1 MGRNMKKI
9 NYILGILAAAAA
21 MTSCVGDLNV
31 TPIDPNA
38 NTVDKVLTSQQ
49 ALDSYIS
56 GVYLGF
62 ATSGYYGPNGDPS
75 ISGLDGGASQYIR
88 GLYHH
93 NELTTD
99 ESVCGWNDQTIKNF
113 HYMNW
118 TTDDTFIYAFYSRI
132 FMQVSA
138 ANEFIREV
146 GKLDYDA
153 TIRDRYIAEARTLRA
168 IAYFH
173 ALDNF
178 GNVPFADENAVVGVN
193 PEQISRADLFAWLET
208 ELKDIISSGKLPE
221 KNAVVAGHISA
232 GAAKFLL
239 AKLYLGAQVY
249 TGTARWNDCADVLKD
264 LMDDGYSLHT
274 TPNGKTFSAYQDLFL
289 ADNDKCTD
297 EIIFAVQQDG
307 LYTQSYGVT
316 NYLVL
321 ASTGGTMN
329 VNHLGISS
337 GWGGLRTTPEF
348 ADKFTASDTRNLLYD
363 TAKSTA
369 DVEAMPETPEQRGDS
384 EVKIEKLKKD
394 GKYEDECKN
403 LRDAKNAARKDNI
416 QEKSIEDIGNFKYG
430 YGFQKFRN
438 VTSAGE
444 IPNMVYDEENDQ
456 WNNPGFVNTDFPM
469 MRYADVLLM
478 AAECEARGA
487 SCNGLAAFNQVRAR
501 AGVPAVSNL
510 SLDEILDERAR
521 ELYQECWRRSD
532 LIRFGKFTSGYNWQ
546 WKGETKDGKDV
557 ESYRTLFPIPDSDRL
572 ANSNLSQNEGY

>member
-1 MGRNMKKI
+1 MKKI
-9 NYILGILAAAAA
+9 YYILGTIAAAAA
-21 MTSCVGDLNV
+21 MSSCVGDLNV
-31 TPIDPNA
+31 TPIDPSTDTA
-38 NTVDKVLTSQQ
+38 ERVLTSQQ
-49 ALDSYIS
+49 AMDNYIS

-93 NELTTD
+93 SELTTD

-132 FMQVSA
+132 LMQVSA
-138 ANEFIREV
+138 ANEFIREAKKFD
-146 GKLDYDA
+146 GFD
-153 TIRDRYIAEARTLRA
+153 TSRYIDEARVLRA

-173 ALDNF
+173 GIDNF
-178 GNVPFADENAVVGVN
+178 GKMPFADENSQVGIT
-193 PEQISRADLFAWLET
+193 PEEISRADLFNYIES
-208 ELKDIISSGKLPE
+208 ELKDVIANGKLPE
-221 KNAVVAGHISA
+221 RNSVVYGHVGM

-249 TGTARWNDCADVLKD
+249 TGTAKWNECADLLKD
-264 LMDDGYSLHT
+264 LMDDGYSLHG
-274 TPNGKTFSAYQDLFL
+274 NYQELFL

-307 LYTQSYGVT
+307 LYTQSYGAT
-316 NYLVL
+316 NYLVF
-321 ASTGGTMN
+321 ASTGGTMS
-329 VNHLGISS
+329 VNYMGISS
-337 GWGGLRTTPEF
+337 GWGGVRTTPEF
-348 ADKFTASDTRNLLYD
+348 ADKFAAGDSRNLLYD

-384 EVKIEKLKKD
+384 EEKIAKLKKD
-394 GKYEDECKN
+394 DKYNDECKA
-403 LRDAKNAARKDNI
+403 LRDAKATARKDNI

-438 VTSAGE
+438 VTSTGE
-444 IPNMVYDEENDQ
+444 IPNMVYDKDNDT
-456 WNNPGFVNTDFPM
+456 WNNPSFVNTDFPM

-478 AAECEARGA
+478 AAECQARGA
-487 SCNGLAAFNQVRAR
+487 SIDGLSAFNQVRTR
-501 AGVPAVSNL
+501 AGIPTVSSLN
-510 SLDEILDERAR
+510 LDEILDERGR

-557 ESYRTLFPIPDSDRL
+557 DSYRALFPIPASERQ

>member
-1 MGRNMKKI
+1 MKKI

-38 NTVDKVLTSQQ
+38 NTADKVLTSQQ
-49 ALDSYIS
+49 AMDSYIS

-93 NELTTD
+93 SELTTD

-138 ANEFIREV
+138 ANEFIREAK
-146 GKLDYDA
+146 KLDYDV
-153 TIRDRYIAEARTLRA
+153 DRYIDEARVLRA

-173 ALDNF
+173 AIDNF
-178 GNVPFADENAVVGVN
+178 GNVPFADETAVVGVN
-193 PEQISRADLFAWLET
+193 PEQMSRADLFAWLET
-208 ELKDIISSGKLPE
+208 ELKDIIANGKLPD
-221 KNAVVAGHISA
+221 KNGTVYGHAGM

-239 AKLYLGAQVY
+239 AKLYLGAEVY
-249 TGTARWNDCADVLKD
+249 TGTARWNDCAAVLSD

-274 TPNGKTFSAYQDLFL
+274 TSAGKFSPYQELFL

-307 LYTQSYGVT
+307 LYTQSYGAT
-316 NYLVL
+316 NYLVF

-329 VNHLGISS
+329 VKHIGISS

-348 ADKFTASDTRNLLYD
+348 ADKFTAGDQRNLLYD
-363 TAKSTA
+363 TDKSTA
-369 DVEAMPETPEQRGDS
+369 DVEAMPEKPEDDPDTYS
-384 EVKIEKLKKD
+384 AEAIEQLKKD
-394 GKYEDECKN
+394 GAYNDECKK
-403 LRDAKNAARKDNI
+403 LSDAKKAARDNI
-416 QEKSIEDIGNFKYG
+416 QQKSIEDIGNFMYG

-438 VTSAGE
+438 INSDGTDGKE
-444 IPNMVYDEENDQ
+444 K
-456 WNNPGFVNTDFPM
+456 GFVDTDFPM

-478 AAECEARGA
+478 AAECQARGA
-487 SCNGLAAFNQVRAR
+487 SIDGLSAFNQVRAR

-510 SLDEILDERAR
+510 NLDEILNERAR

-557 ESYRTLFPIPDSDRL
+557 EAYRTLFPIPDSDRL
-572 ANSNLSQNEGY
+572 ANSNLKQNEGY

>member
-1 MGRNMKKI
+1 MKKI

-38 NTVDKVLTSQQ
+38 NTADKVLTSQQ
-49 ALDSYIS
+49 AMDSYIS

-93 NELTTD
+93 SELTTD
-99 ESVCGWNDQTIKNF
+99 ESICGWNDQTIKNF

-138 ANEFIREV
+138 ANEFIREAK
-146 GKLDYDA
+146 KLDFDV
-153 TIRDRYIAEARTLRA
+153 DRYIDEARVLRA

-173 ALDNF
+173 AIDNF
-178 GNVPFADENAVVGVN
+178 GNVPFADETAVVGVN
-193 PEQISRADLFAWLET
+193 PEQMSRADLFAWLET
-208 ELKDIISSGKLPE
+208 ELKDIIANGKLPD
-221 KNAVVAGHISA
+221 KNGTVYGHAGM

-239 AKLYLGAQVY
+239 AKLYLGAEVY
-249 TGTARWNDCADVLKD
+249 TGTARWNDCAAVLSD

-274 TPNGKTFSAYQDLFL
+274 TSAGKFSPYQELFL

-307 LYTQSYGVT
+307 LYTQSYGAT
-316 NYLVL
+316 NYLVF

-329 VNHLGISS
+329 VKHIGISS

-348 ADKFTASDTRNLLYD
+348 ADKFAAGDQRNLLYD
-363 TAKSTA
+363 TDKSTA
-369 DVEAMPETPEQRGDS
+369 DVEAMPEKPEDDPDTYS
-384 EVKIEKLKKD
+384 AEAIEQLKKD
-394 GKYEDECKN
+394 GAYNDECKK
-403 LRDAKNAARKDNI
+403 LSDAKKAARDNI
-416 QEKSIEDIGNFKYG
+416 QQKSREDIGNFMYG

-438 VTSAGE
+438 INSDGTDGKE
-444 IPNMVYDEENDQ
+444 K
-456 WNNPGFVNTDFPM
+456 GFVDTDFPM

-478 AAECEARGA
+478 AAECQARGA
-487 SCNGLAAFNQVRAR
+487 SIDGLSAFNQVRAR

-510 SLDEILDERAR
+510 NLDEILNERAR

-557 ESYRTLFPIPDSDRL
+557 EAYRTLFPIPDSDRL
-572 ANSNLSQNEGY
+572 ANSNLKQNEGY

>member
-1 MGRNMKKI
+1 MKKI

-38 NTVDKVLTSQQ
+38 NTADKVLTSQQ
-49 ALDSYIS
+49 AMDSYIS

-93 NELTTD
+93 SELTTD

-138 ANEFIREV
+138 ANEFIREAK
-146 GKLDYDA
+146 KLDFDV
-153 TIRDRYIAEARTLRA
+153 DRYIDEARVLRA

-173 ALDNF
+173 AIDNF
-178 GNVPFADENAVVGVN
+178 GNVPFADETAVVGVN
-193 PEQISRADLFAWLET
+193 PEQMSRADLFAWLET
-208 ELKDIISSGKLPE
+208 ELKDIIANGKLPD
-221 KNAVVAGHISA
+221 KNGTVYGHAGM

-239 AKLYLGAQVY
+239 AKLYLGAEVY
-249 TGTARWNDCADVLKD
+249 TGTARWNDCAAVLSD

-274 TPNGKTFSAYQDLFL
+274 TSAGKFSPYQELFL

-307 LYTQSYGVT
+307 LYTQSYGAT
-316 NYLVL
+316 NYLVF

-329 VNHLGISS
+329 VKHIGISS

-348 ADKFTASDTRNLLYD
+348 ADKFTAGDQRNLLYD
-363 TAKSTA
+363 TDKSTA
-369 DVEAMPETPEQRGDS
+369 DVEAMPEKPEDDPDTYS
-384 EVKIEKLKKD
+384 AEAIEQLKKD
-394 GKYEDECKN
+394 GAYNDECKK
-403 LRDAKNAARKDNI
+403 LSDAKKAARDNI
-416 QEKSIEDIGNFKYG
+416 QQKSIEDIGNFMYG

-438 VTSAGE
+438 INSDGTDGKE
-444 IPNMVYDEENDQ
+444 K
-456 WNNPGFVNTDFPM
+456 GFVDTDFPM

-478 AAECEARGA
+478 AAECQARGA
-487 SCNGLAAFNQVRAR
+487 SIDGLSAFNQVRAR

-510 SLDEILDERAR
+510 NLDEILNERAR

-557 ESYRTLFPIPDSDRL
+557 EAYRTLFPIPDSDRL
-572 ANSNLSQNEGY
+572 ANSNLKQNEGY

>member
-1 MGRNMKKI
+1 MKKI

-38 NTVDKVLTSQQ
+38 NTADKVLTSQQ
-49 ALDSYIS
+49 AMDSYIS

-93 NELTTD
+93 SELTTD
-99 ESVCGWNDQTIKNF
+99 ESICGWNDQTIKNF

-138 ANEFIREV
+138 ANEFIREAK
-146 GKLDYDA
+146 KLDFDV
-153 TIRDRYIAEARTLRA
+153 DRYIDEARVLRA

-173 ALDNF
+173 AIDNF
-178 GNVPFADENAVVGVN
+178 GNVPFADETAVVGVN
-193 PEQISRADLFAWLET
+193 PEQMSRADLFAWLET
-208 ELKDIISSGKLPE
+208 ELKDIIANGKLPD
-221 KNAVVAGHISA
+221 KNGTVYGHAGM

-239 AKLYLGAQVY
+239 AKLYLGAEVY
-249 TGTARWNDCADVLKD
+249 TGTARWNDCAAVLSD

-274 TPNGKTFSAYQDLFL
+274 TSAGKFSPYQELFL

-307 LYTQSYGVT
+307 LYTQSYGAT
-316 NYLVL
+316 NYLVF

-329 VNHLGISS
+329 VKHIGISS

-348 ADKFTASDTRNLLYD
+348 ADKFTAGDQRNLLYD
-363 TAKSTA
+363 TDKSTA
-369 DVEAMPETPEQRGDS
+369 DVEAMPEKPEDDPDTYS
-384 EVKIEKLKKD
+384 AEAIEQLKKD
-394 GKYEDECKN
+394 GAYNDECKK
-403 LRDAKNAARKDNI
+403 LSDAKKAARDNI
-416 QEKSIEDIGNFKYG
+416 QQKSIEDIGNFMYG

-438 VTSAGE
+438 INSDGTDGKE
-444 IPNMVYDEENDQ
+444 K
-456 WNNPGFVNTDFPM
+456 GFVDTDFPM

-478 AAECEARGA
+478 AAECQARGA
-487 SCNGLAAFNQVRAR
+487 SIDGLSAFNQVRAR

-510 SLDEILDERAR
+510 NLDEILNERAR

-557 ESYRTLFPIPDSDRL
+557 EAYRTLFPIPDSDRL
-572 ANSNLSQNEGY
+572 ANSNLKQNEGY

>member
-1 MGRNMKKI
+1 MKKI

-38 NTVDKVLTSQQ
+38 NTADKVLTSQQ
-49 ALDSYIS
+49 AMDSYIS

-93 NELTTD
+93 SELTTD
-99 ESVCGWNDQTIKNF
+99 ESICGWNDQTIKNF

-138 ANEFIREV
+138 ANEFIREAK
-146 GKLDYDA
+146 KLDFDV
-153 TIRDRYIAEARTLRA
+153 DRYIDEARVLRA

-173 ALDNF
+173 AIDNF
-178 GNVPFADENAVVGVN
+178 GNVPFADETAVVGVN
-193 PEQISRADLFAWLET
+193 PEQMSRADLFAWLET
-208 ELKDIISSGKLPE
+208 ELKDIIANGKLPD
-221 KNAVVAGHISA
+221 KNGTVYGHAGM

-239 AKLYLGAQVY
+239 AKLYLGAEVY
-249 TGTARWNDCADVLKD
+249 TGTARWNDCATVLSD

-274 TPNGKTFSAYQDLFL
+274 TSAGKFSPYQELFL

-307 LYTQSYGVT
+307 LYTQSYGAT
-316 NYLVL
+316 NYLVF

-329 VNHLGISS
+329 VKHIGISS

-348 ADKFTASDTRNLLYD
+348 ADKFAAGDQRNLLYD
-363 TAKSTA
+363 TDKSTA
-369 DVEAMPETPEQRGDS
+369 DVEAMPEKPEDDPDTYS
-384 EVKIEKLKKD
+384 AEAIEQLKKD
-394 GKYEDECKN
+394 GAYNDECKK
-403 LRDAKNAARKDNI
+403 LSDAKKAARDNI
-416 QEKSIEDIGNFKYG
+416 QQKSIEDIGNFMYG

-438 VTSAGE
+438 INSDGTDGKE
-444 IPNMVYDEENDQ
+444 K
-456 WNNPGFVNTDFPM
+456 GFVDTDFPM

-478 AAECEARGA
+478 AAECQARGA
-487 SCNGLAAFNQVRAR
+487 SIDGLSAFNQVRAR

-510 SLDEILDERAR
+510 NLDEILNERAR

-557 ESYRTLFPIPDSDRL
+557 EAYRTLFPIPDSDRL
-572 ANSNLSQNEGY
+572 ANSNLKQNEGY

>member
-1 MGRNMKKI
+1 MKKI

-38 NTVDKVLTSQQ
+38 NTADKVLTSQQ
-49 ALDSYIS
+49 AMDSYIS

-93 NELTTD
+93 SELTTD
-99 ESVCGWNDQTIKNF
+99 ESICGWNDQTIKNF

-138 ANEFIREV
+138 ANEFIREAK
-146 GKLDYDA
+146 KLDFDV
-153 TIRDRYIAEARTLRA
+153 DRYIDEARVLRA

-173 ALDNF
+173 AIDNF
-178 GNVPFADENAVVGVN
+178 GNVPFADETAVVGVN
-193 PEQISRADLFAWLET
+193 PEQMSRADLFAWLET
-208 ELKDIISSGKLPE
+208 ELKDIIANGKLPD
-221 KNAVVAGHISA
+221 KNGTVYGHAGM

-239 AKLYLGAQVY
+239 AKLYLGAEVY
-249 TGTARWNDCADVLKD
+249 TGTARWNDCAAVLSD
-264 LMDDGYSLHT
+264 LMDVGYSLHT
-274 TPNGKTFSAYQDLFL
+274 TSAGKFSPYQELFL

-307 LYTQSYGVT
+307 LYTQSYGAT
-316 NYLVL
+316 NYLVF

-329 VNHLGISS
+329 VKHIGISS

-348 ADKFTASDTRNLLYD
+348 ADKFAAGDQRNLLYD
-363 TAKSTA
+363 TDKSTA
-369 DVEAMPETPEQRGDS
+369 DVEAMPEKPEDDPDTYS
-384 EVKIEKLKKD
+384 AEAIEQLKKD
-394 GKYEDECKN
+394 GAYNDECKK
-403 LRDAKNAARKDNI
+403 LSDAKKAARDNI
-416 QEKSIEDIGNFKYG
+416 QQKSIEDIGNFMYG

-438 VTSAGE
+438 INSDGTDGKE
-444 IPNMVYDEENDQ
+444 K
-456 WNNPGFVNTDFPM
+456 GFVDTDFPM

-478 AAECEARGA
+478 AAECQARGA
-487 SCNGLAAFNQVRAR
+487 SIDGLSAFNQVRAR

-510 SLDEILDERAR
+510 NLDEILNERAR

-557 ESYRTLFPIPDSDRL
+557 EAYRTLFPIPDSDRL
-572 ANSNLSQNEGY
+572 ANSNLKQNEGY